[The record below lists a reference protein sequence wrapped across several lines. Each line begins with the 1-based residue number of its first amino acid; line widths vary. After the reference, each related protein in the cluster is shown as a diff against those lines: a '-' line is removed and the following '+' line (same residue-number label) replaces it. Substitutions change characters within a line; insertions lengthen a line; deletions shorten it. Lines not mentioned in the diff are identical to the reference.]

1 MSRFFESTTELRFCD
16 RDLLPSFMRG
26 PERERRPYGA
36 DAAETQRYF
45 AAEDDLEYLVSADS
59 RQDEDAADSL
69 AEVLCGAWAELD
81 ADGDGLDSDED
92 CDDDAAVPHHGEIEV
107 ELDEADK
114 SCDNHNRDREIRAKW
129 MSLFAH
135 EGCRPRIRRAIL
147 RGGRIIGSSPASRR
161 ITYGHNQ
168 GHDPLPRH
176 SRDTIRRT

>member
-1 MSRFFESTTELRFCD
+1 MSRFFQSVSELQFCD
-16 RDLLPSFMRG
+16 RDLLPSYMRG
-26 PERERRPYGA
+26 PERERRPYGE
-36 DAAETQRYF
+36 DAAETQRLF

-81 ADGDGLDSDED
+81 ADDDGYDSFED
-92 CDDDAAVPHHGEIEV
+92 CNDDVVPHHGEIEV
-107 ELDEADK
+107 ELDADDED
-114 SCDNHNRDREIRAKW
+114 CDSHNRDREIRAKW

-135 EGCRPRIRRAIL
+135 EGCRPRIRRAML
-147 RGGRIIGSSPASRR
+147 RGGRIVGTTPASRR

-176 SRDTIRRT
+176 SRETIRRA